1 VVAAQFDPS
10 VSDGSEDLQLGL
22 RTTYPDGSPAPD
34 ASGRVN
40 LAFDSPTGVAPAM
53 DAVSFRSDAKGTAR
67 LTVKSPSGGGR
78 LRAVA
83 VLEAIGDKKFARP
96 FTAKEAVAII
106 AANEGRAV
114 AANAELELHAD
125 RTILAPGE
133 RARILAM
140 LPVGWGVNDSGLL
153 WETIAGS
160 DVFATNSIDFTGR
173 SRWFEVEAKPAYGT
187 GFYQTIT
194 LPVGGGKYQE
204 QTVGFR
210 IVPLQKRLSI
220 RIAPE
225 SELAEPLKP
234 FRVDFDVRDA
244 DDKPAAD
251 TELSVNIV
259 DRAVYAVQ
267 PEFRPG
273 VLDYFYPLP
282 RLSLGTFYS
291 DELQGYGY
299 AAELMRPNFRLAAL
313 KSNVQPLKRDMRD
326 TAGWFPHVITDANG
340 HASVT
345 AQMPAN
351 ITEWLVT
358 AIAIDRGGRAGEQK
372 TMFRSARDLDIEP
385 RLPPFLRDGDVVDGH
400 VELLNHKPE
409 PATLDLQLSASD
421 GASLDGQTQWSQLQ
435 LAANGASLLPAR
447 MTTSGASGNAVLALM
462 PASAT
467 SRTGGPAA
475 IEIALRPA
483 SLEQVLPAAR
493 QAGGLAFA
501 VPAEAERGSLE
512 VSVFSGLLG
521 AALSASSQLVQ
532 YPFGCTEQL
541 SHTTLPNL
549 MLMSLLSQTKL
560 DAGLLAP
567 LHLASSSERARNNAK
582 LGIQRLLA
590 NQKSDGG
597 FGAWPGDEKASF
609 DMTLIAAR
617 VLYVA
622 RELEIEGSATAFQ
635 RAYAWLAGSVGPNE
649 SMLGL
654 TELQLLHEIG
664 VTRPITEASM
674 ALVKRS
680 LTAENPSTRE
690 LVAALEIVGLRR
702 QFDYAFPSD
711 LNKASGMTVE
721 AAATSLAQRLQ
732 QRRLTE
738 VNWRPDC
745 AALADA
751 GFCTGE
757 PALLASMYA
766 ALDANQAL
774 PGDLRQSLRQRLFEL
789 LRGGWWGST
798 FDTAEVLY
806 RLRPV
811 LANEASAAR
820 ANGVRVA
827 RVPAAGLSIDLGPFP
842 GGFVGRIDV
851 ARSRDLARVE
861 IDGLADDDF
870 ATGIVR
876 AQVRFP
882 AVVRAANGLSVR
894 RTLLMPQRGG
904 VVPLEAGTPLPIGTV
919 VVSQVVV
926 ERASDMSRW
935 MGGDFSPSNLVVVED
950 GVPSIAEA
958 IDDDRPYLAD
968 AGIQRD
974 DDSYWAQVR
983 ETQRRPDRT
992 VRVVNLGPGAT
1003 FTTYQIWRVGFGG
1016 TASLPPPRAYDMY
1029 EDAIAGNDVAAS
1041 ITAR

>member
-1 VVAAQFDPS
+1 
-10 VSDGSEDLQLGL
+10 
-22 RTTYPDGSPAPD
+22 
-34 ASGRVN
+34 
-40 LAFDSPTGVAPAM
+40 
-53 DAVSFRSDAKGTAR
+53 
-67 LTVKSPSGGGR
+67 
-78 LRAVA
+78 
-83 VLEAIGDKKFARP
+83 
-96 FTAKEAVAII
+96 
-106 AANEGRAV
+106 
-114 AANAELELHAD
+114 LHTD

-140 LPVGWGVNDSGLL
+140 LPVGWGAQDSGLL

-160 DVFATNSIDFTGR
+160 DLFATRSIEFTGR
-173 SRWFEVEAKPAYGT
+173 SRWFEVEAKPEYGT
-187 GFYQTIT
+187 GFYETIT

-210 IVPLQKRLSI
+210 IVPTQKRLAI

-225 SELAEPLKP
+225 SEIAEPLKP

-244 DDKPAAD
+244 DDKPAAN

-267 PEFRPG
+267 PDFRPG

-291 DELQGYGY
+291 DDLQGYGY

-313 KSNVQPLKRDMRD
+313 KANVQPLKRDMRD
-326 TAGWFPHVITDANG
+326 TAGWFPHVLTDENG

-351 ITEWLVT
+351 ITEWQVT

-372 TMFRSARDLDIEP
+372 SMFRSARDVDIEP
-385 RLPPFLRDGDVVDGH
+385 RIPPFLRDGDVVDGH
-400 VELLNHKPE
+400 VELLNHKAE
-409 PATLDLQLSASD
+409 PTTLDLQLSASE
-421 GASLDGQTQWSQLQ
+421 GAALDGQTAWKKIE
-435 LAANGASLLPAR
+435 LAANGTSLLPAR
-447 MTTSGASGNAVLALM
+447 MTTSGTSGNAVLALTA
-462 PASAT
+462 ASAT
-467 SRTGGPAA
+467 SRTGGPSAV
-475 IEIALRPA
+475 EVALRPA

-501 VPAEAERGSLE
+501 VPAAAERGRLE

-521 AALSASSQLVQ
+521 AALSASSELVQ

-549 MLMSLLSQTKL
+549 MLMSLLSEAKL
-560 DAGLLAP
+560 DGRLLQP
-567 LHLASSSERARNNAK
+567 LGLASSTERARNNAK
-582 LGIQRLLA
+582 LGIQKLLA

-597 FGAWPGDEKASF
+597 FGAWAGDEKSSF

-617 VLYVA
+617 VLQVA
-622 RELEIEGSATAFQ
+622 QELEIEGSGTSLS
-635 RAYAWLAGSVGPNE
+635 RAYSWLSENVDASA
-649 SMLGL
+649 LGI
-654 TELQLLHEIG
+654 TELQLLSQIG
-664 VTRPITEASM
+664 IVRPIAEPSIE
-674 ALVKRS
+674 LVKRS
-680 LTAENPSTRE
+680 LTAENASMRE
-690 LVAALEIVGLRR
+690 LVAALEIVGLRKR
-702 QFDYAFPSD
+702 FDYSFPTD
-711 LNKASGMTVE
+711 LNEASGMTVE
-721 AAATSLAQRLQ
+721 AATASLAGRLQ
-732 QRRLTE
+732 QQRLTA

-757 PALLASMYA
+757 PALLASVYA
-766 ALDANQAL
+766 VLDENQAL
-774 PGDLRQSLRQRLFEL
+774 PDDLRRSLRRRLFEL
-789 LRGGWWGST
+789 LSGGWWGST

-811 LANEASAAR
+811 LAREASASA
-820 ANGVRVA
+820 ANGARVA
-827 RVPAAGLSIDLGPFP
+827 RVPAANVNVDLDPFP
-842 GGFVGRIDV
+842 GGFVGRVDV
-851 ARSRDLARVE
+851 AHARDLARIE
-861 IDGLADDDF
+861 IDGLAEDEF

-876 AQVRFP
+876 AQVRYP
-882 AVVRAANGLSVR
+882 SVVRAANGLSVR
-894 RTLLMPQRGG
+894 RTLLLPQGGG
-904 VVPLEAGTPLPIGTV
+904 VAPLEPGTSLPIGTV

-926 ERASDMSRW
+926 ERAYNASRFV
-935 MGGDFSPSNLVVVED
+935 GGDFSPSNFVVVED

-974 DDSYWAQVR
+974 DDSYWAQVK

-1003 FTTYQIWRVGFGG
+1003 FTVYQVWRVGFGG

-1029 EDAIAGNDVAAS
+1029 DDAIAGNDVAVIIS
-1041 ITAR
+1041 AR